1 MTKVTIKTL
10 DDKCVK
16 GERFACITAYDA
28 SFSKLIAAAE
38 IETLLVGDS
47 LGNVIQGAKT
57 TVPVTLEEIAYH
69 MGCVNNGLVGQ
80 ENQPFLIADMPFMS
94 YATTQLALESATVL
108 MQAGA
113 QMVKVEGGDWLL
125 DSVQYLSE
133 RGINICGHLG
143 LTPQT
148 VDSLGGFRMQGRQP
162 EQAEVILEQAKSL
175 QEAGARMLVI
185 ECVPTGL
192 GKQITDTLDIP
203 VIGIGAGPFTNSQVL
218 VLYDLLGISMGRRPR
233 FVKDFLTGNTQGIIG
248 ALKTFHDAVISGR
261 YPEKEHCF
269 E

>member
-1 MTKVTIKTL
+1 
-10 DDKCVK
+10 
-16 GERFACITAYDA
+16 
-28 SFSKLIAAAE
+28 
-38 IETLLVGDS
+38 
-47 LGNVIQGAKT
+47 
-57 TVPVTLEEIAYH
+57 
-69 MGCVNNGLVGQ
+69 
-80 ENQPFLIADMPFMS
+80 
-94 YATTQLALESATVL
+94 

-125 DSVQYLSE
+125 DSVRYLSE

-162 EQAEVILEQAKSL
+162 EQAKVILEQAKSL
-175 QEAGARMLVI
+175 QEAGARMLVL
-185 ECVPTGL
+185 ECVPTSL
-192 GKQITDTLDIP
+192 GKQITETLNIP

-218 VLYDLLGISMGRRPR
+218 VLYDLLGISMGRHPR

-248 ALKTFHDAVISGR
+248 ALKAFHDAVISGS

>member
-1 MTKVTIKTL
+1 MTKITIKTL
-10 DDKCVK
+10 DDKCAND
-16 GERFACITAYDA
+16 ERFACVTAYDA
-28 SFSKLIAAAE
+28 SFSKLIATAE

-47 LGNVIQGAKT
+47 LGNVIQGEKT
-57 TVPVTLEEIAYH
+57 TVPVTLEEMAYH
-69 MGCVNNGLVGQ
+69 MGCVSNGLVGQ
-80 ENQPFLIADMPFMS
+80 EHQPFLIADMPFMS
-94 YATTQLALESATVL
+94 YATTELALESATVL

-125 DSVQYLSE
+125 NSVRYLSE

-162 EQAEVILEQAKSL
+162 EQAKVILEQAKSL
-175 QEAGARMLVI
+175 QEAGARMLVL
-185 ECVPTGL
+185 ECVPTSL
-192 GKQITDTLDIP
+192 GKQITETLNIP

-218 VLYDLLGISMGRRPR
+218 VLYDLLGMSMGRRPR

-248 ALKTFHDAVISGR
+248 ALKAFHDAVISGS